1 MPGTVLGDTAV
12 KWTDEVSAL
21 RSTCSSG
28 GNIKNKLIIISGNA
42 LCGKRYSGNKKTE
55 RD

>member
-1 MPGTVLGDTAV
+1 MPGTALGDTAV

-28 GNIKNKLIIISGNA
+28 GNIRNKLIIISGNT
-42 LCGKRYSGNKKTE
+42 LCEKIQ
-55 RD
+55 